1 MINALKKIAHKK
13 NEKMR
18 YKLHAQSC
26 PMKTFIKFRKKG
38 REEVENIGKGE
49 RKKQKC
55 LHIYFATI
63 MILSRFES
71 SK

>member
-38 REEVENIGKGE
+38 REEVENIGKR
-49 RKKQKC
+49 RKKKAKMSAYIFRNNNDSIT
-55 LHIYFATI
+55 L
-63 MILSRFES
+63 
-71 SK
+71 